1 MADKSKVN
9 IIILSFQIDYL
20 SSKIKIEWFFN
31 PRDKWSWFMHS
42 KIFKYKNERLWKSKK
57 HFFLL
62 QRFLSTFSKMEFKRI
77 CSLLIILSET
87 GYAVKEKPLFWRILN
102 GLNWDRA
109 YGISSFDPKSF
120 KRVTTGI
127 TSWII
132 KELDCCLHSDQHW
145 TKFARLFS
153 AASLDVGHGR
163 NIIATNFPAS
173 LILFENFDK
182 SYFVNSNNLEFLS
195 SKSPGKLV

>member
-1 MADKSKVN
+1 
-9 IIILSFQIDYL
+9 
-20 SSKIKIEWFFN
+20 
-31 PRDKWSWFMHS
+31 
-42 KIFKYKNERLWKSKK
+42 
-57 HFFLL
+57 
-62 QRFLSTFSKMEFKRI
+62 MEFKRI

-87 GYAVKEKPLFWRILN
+87 GYAVKEKPLFLRIWK
-102 GLNWDRA
+102 GLNWERA
-109 YGISSFDPKSF
+109 YGMSSFDLKSL

-127 TSWII
+127 TSWTI

-163 NIIATNFPAS
+163 NIIATNFPAL

-182 SYFVNSNNLEFLS
+182 YNFVNSIIGH
-195 SKSPGKLV
+195 KYWVLVIKITRKTRCLLRCIIFISVIIPMT